1 MVYRRIRDLREDSDL
16 KQVALAKYL
25 NCTQVCYSQYELG
38 KRDIPTEVLIKL
50 ADYYGISIDYLLG
63 RTDVKTLCP
72 EEGGNM
78 FKNKNPDGTRNLCG
92 KNVARLR
99 MAMQPKVSQNNLAG
113 LLQLAGL
120 DLEKNAVQ
128 RIESGQRFVTDIELK
143 KLAEVLGVSINEL
156 IR

>member
-1 MVYRRIRDLREDSDL
+1 
-16 KQVALAKYL
+16 
-25 NCTQVCYSQYELG
+25 
-38 KRDIPTEVLIKL
+38 
-50 ADYYGISIDYLLG
+50 
-63 RTDVKTLCP
+63 
-72 EEGGNM
+72 M
-78 FKNKNPDGTRNLCG
+78 FKNKNPDGTLNLCG

-156 IR
+156 IS